1 MSGTRVK
8 MSASRLRKELLST
21 PEDTILVVHNE
32 QQDQGPWKWTGYAF
46 ATAWNYEGGM
56 WCAVF
61 WDSFLLLNPH
71 YKAVFVGSHSLLWL
85 IKPTMAK

>member
-21 PEDTILVVHNE
+21 PEDTILAVLNE
-32 QQDQGPWKWTGYAF
+32 QRDQGPWKLMGYAF

-56 WCAVF
+56 W
-61 WDSFLLLNPH
+61 
-71 YKAVFVGSHSLLWL
+71 
-85 IKPTMAK
+85 